1 MTAYSI
7 ATHSVKDFETWKT
20 VFDQFEPV
28 RQKSGERSAV
38 VLRHSDALNLVSV
51 INTWDTIET
60 VQAFFVR
67 EDLKTGM
74 AEGGVTAPPAF
85 VFGKAE

>member
-38 VLRHSDALNLVSV
+38 VLRHSDALNLVCV

-67 EDLKTGM
+67 EDLKTRM

-85 VFGKAE
+85 VFGKTE

>member
-7 ATHSVKDFETWKT
+7 ATHPVKDFEAWKI

-28 RQKSGERSAV
+28 RQESGERSAV
-38 VLRHSDALNLVSV
+38 VLRHSDAPNMVSV
-51 INTWDTIET
+51 INTWDTIEIA
-60 VQAFFVR
+60 QAFFAR
-67 EDLKTGM
+67 EDLKAGM

-85 VFGKAE
+85 VFGSAE

>member
-67 EDLKTGM
+67 EVLKTGM

-85 VFGKAE
+85 VFGKTE

>member
-38 VLRHSDALNLVSV
+38 VLRHLGTRMPS
-51 INTWDTIET
+51 TWCLLSTHGT
-60 VQAFFVR
+60 
-67 EDLKTGM
+67 
-74 AEGGVTAPPAF
+74 P
-85 VFGKAE
+85 